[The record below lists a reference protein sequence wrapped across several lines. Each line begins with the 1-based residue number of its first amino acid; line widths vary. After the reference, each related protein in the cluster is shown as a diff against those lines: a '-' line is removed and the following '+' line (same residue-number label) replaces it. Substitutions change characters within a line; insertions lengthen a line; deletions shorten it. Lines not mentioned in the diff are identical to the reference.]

1 MPTPARVA
9 RMADDI
15 RDAVH
20 ALKAPPCRLSMTG
33 TAALRRLESI
43 AQSLEDA
50 AAFNT
55 EVFAAVD
62 APAPLERAG

>member
-1 MPTPARVA
+1 
-9 RMADDI
+9 
-15 RDAVH
+15 
-20 ALKAPPCRLSMTG
+20 MTG

-55 EVFAAVD
+55 EVFAAE
-62 APAPLERAG
+62 ASTPAPLERA